1 MSTYRLMPHFIPIR
15 EKSGIINNV
24 SHATIE
30 WAITRGKPPVP
41 GTGNLLSP
49 HQTRTFDIRETA
61 APVIGHHCM
70 PPPPM
75 PVDPYGLPH
84 GHLHGPYHVH
94 DMTLFIRAV
103 DMPGGASPQ
112 VLIQP
117 NGCSTPGVPYNVS
130 GLSLWCRNTVY
141 EQDTFVAHD
150 LQIWQCNT
158 AHTSGNEFDPNYWT
172 CFMTGVND
180 ITFDTASRA
189 IVVTKNGCEQT
200 MMFIEH
206 VDMADK
212 DGKGNIIDRQYA
224 TNSALDELKRTVENV
239 KNGINN
245 SIATLHSDLAAYAT
259 KQELISQKSTI
270 EDKAAAVYATKQ
282 ELANQKNTLESNV
295 VANYAT
301 KQELANQKNAIENNA
316 ASRYVTKLDY
326 NSIINSLNAFATRD
340 ELSMLRTG
348 MNSDIANTYAT
359 KTELRQI
366 SSNANNLATKSD
378 VEAVKNST
386 VRQAQC
392 DAQGNIID
400 VTYARHQDITSA
412 VERVK
417 QGQVNQAVCDE
428 LGRRIAGTYITSA
441 ELKAA
446 INDNKSS
453 VAAFDDEGH
462 NIALY
467 YLPKKEF
474 NSFVQ
479 SGTGYAATRD
489 GEGNVIARQYAR
501 KADFAQM
508 VISILQ
514 QLGVVDKDLELG
526 SIDLSKLSGVD
537 QWVKD
542 ENGGISPSADNN
554 WPTDSV
560 AFYQNLD
567 GSIQPAPRMFYSKLF
582 KYEDNGE
589 GGVNIVPRGD
599 DTEGTNASG
608 CNCVNMTSEDVDALI
623 ENAIQS
629 VYGDNQSSI

>member
-15 EKSGIINNV
+15 EKSGVINNV

-70 PPPPM
+70 PPPV
-75 PVDPYGLPH
+75 PVDPYGPPH

-94 DMTLFIRAV
+94 DMTLFLRAV

-117 NGCSTPGVPYNVS
+117 NGCSTPGVSYNVS

-245 SIATLHSDLAAYAT
+245 SITTLRSDLS
-259 KQELISQKSTI
+259 I
-270 EDKAAAVYATKQ
+270 YATKQ
-282 ELANQKNTLESNV
+282 ELANQKNTIENNV
-295 VANYAT
+295 AANYAT
-301 KQELANQKNAIENNA
+301 K
-316 ASRYVTKLDY
+316 LDY
-326 NSIINSLNAFATRD
+326 NNIINSLNVFATRD
-340 ELSMLRTG
+340 ELSLLRTG

-359 KTELRQI
+359 KNELRQI
-366 SSNANNLATKSD
+366 SNNINNLATKAD

-400 VTYARHQDITSA
+400 ATYAKHQDIASA
-412 VERVK
+412 MERVK

-441 ELKAA
+441 ELKNAL
-446 INDNKSS
+446 NDNKSS
-453 VAAFDDEGH
+453 SAAFDDEGH

-489 GEGNVIARQYAR
+489 GDGNVIARQYAR

-542 ENGGISPSADNN
+542 EDGGIFPSADNN

-567 GSIQPAPRMFYSKLF
+567 GSIQPAPRMFYSRLF
-582 KYEDNGE
+582 KYEDNGK
-589 GGVNIVPRGD
+589 GGVDIVPCGD
-599 DTEGTNASG
+599 STDGTNTSG
-608 CNCVNMTSEDVDALI
+608 CNCVNMSSEDVEALI
-623 ENAIQS
+623 EDAIHS
-629 VYGDNQSSI
+629 VYGDK